1 MIYLYIK
8 KEIMRNIVKLT
19 ERDLSR
25 IIKKIVSE
33 EQKFEFYDE
42 METYK
47 SQKLAEKFI
56 KDIKIELERPYMG
69 RRKSFDEKVKMVKP
83 TLEEIISAVKRV
95 INDYENM

>member
-1 MIYLYIK
+1 
-8 KEIMRNIVKLT
+8 MRNIVKLT

-25 IIKKIVSE
+25 IVKKVVSE

-56 KDIKIELERPYMG
+56 KDIKVELERPYMG

-83 TLEEIISAVKRV
+83 TLEEIILAVKRV
-95 INDYENM
+95 IDDYENL

>member
-1 MIYLYIK
+1 
-8 KEIMRNIVKLT
+8 MRNISKIT

-25 IIKKIVSE
+25 IVKKIVSE

-56 KDIKIELERPYMG
+56 KDIKVELERPYMG

-83 TLEEIISAVKRV
+83 TLEEIILAIKRV
-95 INDYENM
+95 ISDYENM

>member
-1 MIYLYIK
+1 MK
-8 KEIMRNIVKLT
+8 NIVKLT
-19 ERDLSR
+19 EKDLSR

-56 KDIKIELERPYMG
+56 KDIKVELERPYMG

-83 TLEEIISAVKRV
+83 TLEEIILAIKRV
-95 INDYENM
+95 ISDYENM

>member
-1 MIYLYIK
+1 
-8 KEIMRNIVKLT
+8 MRNIVKLT

-25 IIKKIVSE
+25 IVKKVVSE

-56 KDIKIELERPYMG
+56 KDIKVELERPYMG

-83 TLEEIISAVKRV
+83 TLEEIILAVKRV
-95 INDYENM
+95 IDDYENM

>member
-1 MIYLYIK
+1 
-8 KEIMRNIVKLT
+8 MRQVVKLN

-25 IIKKIVSE
+25 IVKKIVSE
-33 EQKFEFYDE
+33 ENKFEFYDE

-56 KDIKIELERPYMG
+56 KDIKVELERPYMG